1 MRGII
6 DSAQKAAFQAVNAA
20 LVQRNWLIGYRIADE
35 ELKGDRRE
43 SYGAEIIKKLSKELT
58 EEYGKGF
65 TKTNL
70 YNFYSFYK
78 AYPDIFHTV
87 SGKSF
92 PLLSWSHYRVL
103 LQVEDAKAR
112 EWYEK
117 EAAKEAWSVRT
128 LQRNISSQYYY
139 RLLKSQIKEPV
150 EEEMKELTA
159 PYQADKLEFI
169 KNPVIAEFLGMSV
182 KTSLFWFGFLPPL
195 PLLGFFK
202 GCGQEMVCLQTY
214 GDWR

>member
-1 MRGII
+1 MRSSRYYIT
-6 DSAQKAAFQAVNAA
+6 AVRVN
-20 LVQRNWLIGYRIADE
+20 RTGFLISYRIAEE

-58 EEYGKGF
+58 DEYGKGF

-70 YNFYSFYK
+70 YNFYSFYR

-112 EWYEK
+112 EWSEK

-128 LQRNISSQYYY
+128 LQRNISSGYYEY
-139 RLLKSQIKEPV
+139 DCPLV
-150 EEEMKELTA
+150 FA
-159 PYQADKLEFI
+159 
-169 KNPVIAEFLGMSV
+169 
-182 KTSLFWFGFLPPL
+182 KTIGS
-195 PLLGFFK
+195 
-202 GCGQEMVCLQTY
+202 
-214 GDWR
+214 DR